1 MNPDNFMGAAKL
13 AAEEKSVDTNAA
25 KANMESTTKDLNV
38 TGRALAL
45 GSEFKDMAKRKVENL
60 KGQEDC
66 LYLNLFTPRN
76 TTSTSK
82 NVVIYLHREFYEKHV
97 SIISVR
103 FKNSIEAGIF
113 KWNIKVLIKCEN

>member
-66 LYLNLFTPRN
+66 LYLNLFTPGDA
-76 TTSTSK
+76 TSTSKK
-82 NVVIYLHREFYEKHV
+82 NVVIYSENSLRNMYQLF
-97 SIISVR
+97 VR
-103 FKNSIEAGIF
+103 FKNSIKPGI
-113 KWNIKVLIKCEN
+113 